1 MLWLVPWLT
10 KQQRLLLLDTVQF
23 LSCHCCSAAQSYPT
37 LCNTMDCST
46 PVFPVLHHLLEFAQ
60 THVHWVSD
68 TTAIVSLFYWI
79 TIYIFFFFAS
89 LSLPLH
95 HKLLEDREFA
105 FVFPW
110 PKWMFA
116 HHWLTKISIAPEIRK
131 GQAAFNGKRS
141 VLCICSLT
149 LLHCFLPEGALK
161 IMPVFFITEI
171 TKASVQAHWLW
182 CSRAQISYYNAS
194 IYKLQNLK

>member
-79 TIYIFFFFAS
+79 TIYIYFFF
-89 LSLPLH
+89 LPLCLSH
-95 HKLLEDREFA
+95 YTISSWRTGNLLLCSHDLNECLPIIGSQKYPLPLRSEKA
-105 FVFPW
+105 RQPL
-110 PKWMFA
+110 MG
-116 HHWLTKISIAPEIRK
+116 K
-131 GQAAFNGKRS
+131 GQSCVS
-141 VLCICSLT
+141 VLLLCCIVFCLKVLSKLCQYSL
-149 LLHCFLPEGALK
+149 LL
-161 IMPVFFITEI
+161 
-171 TKASVQAHWLW
+171 
-182 CSRAQISYYNAS
+182 R
-194 IYKLQNLK
+194 